1 VLQLFSKNKLILI
14 FTFLFMGQAFGQELA
29 TAIYVRGAVAYIHHE
44 VEGLLQQGQKVE
56 AGDEIITGKSD
67 LVILSYVNNSKIK
80 IDPDSHI
87 IVEDLEPAESG
98 QRLSLFVKL
107 GSLMIQ
113 FFNPKKNHQL
123 QVRTKNASLGV
134 RGTKFLLGIDE
145 TDQNVH
151 VSVDEGRVAMMS
163 TEDDDHEI
171 IAAGE
176 SLVMEE
182 GRRLTKPYASQWIRK
197 LNWSMNNDVSGF
209 KNKEIRAQRR
219 DEFLKRRPQLLN
231 RRVQKIEPLLKARF
245 RWTEVH
251 GFKGLPKKEALKKF
265 AKKGVIGKNIIDD
278 QNKQRLKQRLKK
290 RLKDRKEVPIV
301 DEPIKL
307 PEPIK
312 PPPTTRPP
320 ESND

>member
-1 VLQLFSKNKLILI
+1 MLQQFLKNKCLFAL
-14 FTFLFMGQAFGQELA
+14 TFLFIGQAFGQDLA
-29 TAIYVRGAVAYIHHE
+29 TAIYVRGAVTYIHHE

-80 IDPDSHI
+80 IDPGSHI
-87 IVEDLEPAESG
+87 IVEDLEPAETG

-113 FFNPKKNHQL
+113 FFNPKKNNQL

-151 VSVDEGRVAMMS
+151 VSVDEGSVAMMS

-171 IAAGE
+171 IGAGE

-197 LNWSMNNDVSGF
+197 MNWTMNNDVSGF
-209 KNKEIRAQRR
+209 KNREIRAQRR

-231 RRVQKIEPLLKARF
+231 RRVQKIEPLLKTRY
-245 RWTEVH
+245 RWAEVH
-251 GFKGLPKKEALKKF
+251 GFKGLPKKEALKKM
-265 AKKGVIGKNIIDD
+265 AKKGAIGNNVIKDD
-278 QNKQRLKQRLKK
+278 QNQQRLKERLKK
-290 RLKDRKEVPIV
+290 RIKNRKDPIPEVPV
-301 DEPIKL
+301 KL
-307 PEPIK
+307 PDAPK
-312 PPPTTRPP
+312 SPQTTRPT
-320 ESND
+320 EHND